1 VTPFHFRSEIE
12 LPPIKG
18 KAMNPQTGNW
28 LNTVGPHELVHALQ
42 FNNIGRYNLPW
53 LVNFFSPP
61 LARSFHGAIP
71 SGLTEGLV
79 DDHETQSGAHDGSR
93 GSYPVFTNQIDA
105 SLAGSNRWSMRH
117 MIQSPSVTR
126 PFSRHYIGGYTFT
139 GWLQTIYG

>member
-1 VTPFHFRSEIE
+1 GCILKHKHLPTKQIAGRKLRGFPVILNAYNDRSNGFVTPFHFRSEIE

-53 LVNFFSPP
+53 LVNFFSPD

-71 SGLTEGLV
+71 SGVTEGLAV
-79 DDHETQSGAHDGSR
+79 YHESESIAPDGGR
-93 GSYPVFTNQIDA
+93 GNYPFFTNQFD
-105 SLAGSNRWSMRH
+105 
-117 MIQSPSVTR
+117 
-126 PFSRHYIGGYTFT
+126 
-139 GWLQTIYG
+139 